1 MNEFKTVPG
10 FNGKYE
16 IDASGTVRNV
26 KTQKVTNVSYTSKKL
41 GPIVALSAG
50 EENAR
55 VSVLKLVNELF
66 GTAVAG
72 WEDVD
77 LSKASDIK
85 VVKTVITPE
94 EKAARAQAKADK
106 AAAKAVAKAQK
117 AADKAAALEVAKA
130 KAADL
135 LKVREAAKAEKEA
148 AKAAKAAAKAAA
160 AASAVT
166 VVEAGVAS

>member
-16 IDASGTVRNV
+16 IDATGAVRNV
-26 KTQKVTNVSYTSKKL
+26 KTQKPTNVSYSSKKL

-66 GTAVAG
+66 GTKVAG

-77 LSKASDIK
+77 LSIATDVK
-85 VVKTVITPE
+85 VAKTVITPE
-94 EKAARAQAKADK
+94 VKAARLAEKAAKRDAKAL
-106 AAAKAVAKAQK
+106 VKAQK
-117 AADKAAALEVAKA
+117 L
-130 KAADL
+130 
-135 LKVREAAKAEKEA
+135 
-148 AKAAKAAAKAAA
+148 AKAAAKKAAA
-160 AASAVT
+160 ESAAA